1 MGILDRFRS
10 KKPEPVKEE
19 KTDIIDLENIPG
31 WMDEQFGKN
40 ADAAKKK
47 ARRMGSEAIES
58 VSDVREKLIRL
69 EKSTFGGKDKAF
81 AAANMAKGSFVKR
94 GLSIIEGLRFSGPGK
109 ETYSGLTEFNSKLK
123 DAVKE
128 INKISPKQLF
138 LLSKY
143 FREESKHFM
152 ESLKSLER
160 RTESISDF
168 LGGDGGVIR
177 MTEKLDL
184 YTKQLTDIRSR
195 LSKLKVQQ
203 RHVEAEIKS
212 TEEARNRSKAELEAL
227 LNGREW
233 KEMSE
238 LEKSIRGKKEEISE
252 LENRANEI
260 LLSAKRPLKKLRHLL
275 ESREAFP
282 ENPFR
287 DIVLEGRGSWLANML
302 ESAKEHAESGS
313 ITLKPREAER
323 LDEVNSWL
331 GSELQK
337 TRERHK
343 RLSEKA
349 DELKRMAAK
358 LDVKEKKSDIEKRLK
373 ESDEKLK
380 KRWAELD
387 SKIKEIKGTEA
398 EADELKQRSEN
409 LVLDAS
415 GRKLV
420 IKMRK
425 EPAKGGI

>member
-10 KKPEPVKEE
+10 KKPEPVNEE
-19 KTDIIDLENIPG
+19 KTQIIDLEKVPG
-31 WMDEQFGKN
+31 WMNEQFGKD

-58 VSDVREKLIRL
+58 VSDVREKLLRL
-69 EKSTFGGKDKAF
+69 EKSTFGGKDKTF

-109 ETYSGLTEFNSKLK
+109 ETHSGLTEFNSKLK
-123 DAVKE
+123 YAVKE

-143 FREESKHFM
+143 FREESKRFM
-152 ESLKSLER
+152 ESLKGLER
-160 RTESISDF
+160 RTESISEF
-168 LGGDGGVIR
+168 LVSEGGVIK
-177 MTEKLDL
+177 MTEKLEL
-184 YTKQLTDIRSR
+184 YTKQLTDISSR
-195 LSKLKVQQ
+195 LSRLKAQQ
-203 RHVEAEIKS
+203 RHIEAGIKA
-212 TEEARNRSKAELEAL
+212 TEEARSRSKKELEAL
-227 LNGREW
+227 LKGREW

-238 LEKSIRGKKEEISE
+238 LEKSIRGKTEEISE

-260 LLSAKRPLKKLRHLL
+260 LVSSKRPLKKLRHLL

-287 DIVLEGRGSWLANML
+287 DIVLEGRGPWLASML
-302 ESAKEHAESGS
+302 ESAKEHADSGS

-323 LDEVNSWL
+323 LDEVSSWL

-343 RLSEKA
+343 QLSEKA
-349 DELKRMAAK
+349 DELKRMSAK
-358 LDVKEKKSDIEKRLK
+358 LDVKEKKSGIEKQLR
-373 ESDEKLK
+373 ESDENLK
-380 KRWAELD
+380 KQWAELD
-387 SKIKEIKGTEA
+387 SKIKEIKGTGA
-398 EADELKQRSEN
+398 EADDIKRRSEN

-415 GRKLV
+415 GKKLV